1 MRISL
6 NWLSDYI
13 SIPFSPDELAERL
26 TMLGI
31 EIEAIERL
39 GERWD
44 NVVVG
49 EVLEVWP
56 HPNADKLRLTRVRI
70 GEGEPLRIVCGA
82 PNVRVGLKVA
92 VAMIGADLGE
102 GLIIKKAK
110 IRGESSEGMICSEHE
125 LGISQ
130 NHDGIWELP
139 LDLAIGVPLAD
150 ALGLRDVVFEVG
162 ITPNRAD
169 CLSHIGIAREI
180 RAITGEPIKMPEAS
194 VDRVGGEITNQVRI
208 SLPQPELCPRY
219 VAKLIRGVTI
229 KPSPDWLKRK
239 LEAVGLRPIN
249 NVVDVTN
256 FVLMESGHP
265 LHAFDFDVVGNGEI
279 VVRTA
284 GGFAEAY
291 TTLDGKT
298 RKLPPEALLI
308 TNGKIPLGIAGI
320 MGGENSSIRE
330 ATKNVLIESAYFQP
344 SSIRRTAKQ
353 LGLST
358 DASYRFERGTDYE
371 ILPTAAERAA
381 QLIQELAGGEIIEG
395 TIDEYPNVQ
404 SRKRFPFHPARANA
418 LLGMNIPED
427 RMRSIFARLEIDNT
441 PKRVQARASL
451 PDPAAGAGK
460 EALPGAR
467 AGGIQDSH
475 STEWTLTGPSYRVDL
490 EREEDAIEE
499 IARVVG
505 YEEIPTS
512 TFERAP
518 LPSSRDP
525 LKPREF
531 EALVR
536 STLLSLGTTECVSS
550 PLVSQKNALQFHPS
564 PVVIIN
570 PLNTERDRMRTSVAI
585 NLLEAARV
593 NERFGG
599 QGQRI
604 FEIGNVFHYSNK
616 PEKLGHIHEAT
627 EIGILISGIQEPK
640 TPYNAEAARADIFL
654 LKGLA
659 ESLLSRLGIREF
671 EYSTEES
678 LPDFLDPTQL
688 LSITSGGNP
697 ICRMGRIAEQ
707 IRKEYDLRNDLWIA
721 LLDASELFALTRKI
735 VERPS
740 AVHPLPK
747 YPSVERDVAI
757 VVSETIPAKSIEET
771 IRAASPKDILREVR
785 VFDEFQPKEMKSAH
799 ERSLAFHLV
808 FRSEDRT
815 LEEHEVDEGINLII
829 KRLEGELHARLR
841 A

>member
-13 SIPFSPDELAERL
+13 SVPFEPEDLAHRL
-26 TMLGI
+26 TMLGL
-31 EIEAIERL
+31 EIESIERL

-44 NVVVG
+44 SIVVG
-49 EVLEVWP
+49 EVLEVGP

-82 PNVRVGLKVA
+82 PNVREGLKVA
-92 VAMIGADLGE
+92 VATVGADLGE

-110 IRGESSEGMICSEHE
+110 IRGEASEGMLCSERE
-125 LGISQ
+125 LGISDR
-130 NHDGIWELP
+130 HEGIWELP
-139 LDLAIGVPLAD
+139 DDTPLGKPLAD

-180 RAITGEPIKMPEAS
+180 RAITGNPVQMPN
-194 VDRVGGEITNQVRI
+194 VLLNRPGGEIAKHVRV

-219 VAKLIRGVTI
+219 VAKLIRGVTV
-229 KPSPDWLKRK
+229 KPSPNWLKRK

-265 LHAFDFDVVGNGEI
+265 LHAFDFDIVGNGEV

-284 GGFAEAY
+284 AGFAEEY

-298 RKLPPEALLI
+298 RKLPPDALLI
-308 TNGKIPLGIAGI
+308 TNGEIPLGIAGI
-320 MGGENSSIRE
+320 MGGENSSIQE
-330 ATKNVLIESAYFQP
+330 ATKNVLIESAYFHP

-371 ILPTAAERAA
+371 ILPAAVERAA
-381 QLIQELAGGEIIEG
+381 QLIQELAGGEIVSG
-395 TIDEYPNVQ
+395 MIDEYPNVQ
-404 SRKRFPFHPARANA
+404 SRTPFAFHPARANA
-418 LLGMNIPED
+418 LLGMEIPIE
-427 RMRSIFARLEIDNT
+427 RVRSIFERLEID
-441 PKRVQARASL
+441 
-451 PDPAAGAGK
+451 
-460 EALPGAR
+460 
-467 AGGIQDSH
+467 IQNADDS
-475 STEWTLTGPSYRVDL
+475 EWTLTGPSYRVDV

-505 YEEIPTS
+505 YDEIPTS
-512 TFERAP
+512 TFERTP

-536 STLLSLGTTECVSS
+536 STLLALGTTECVSS
-550 PLVSQKNALQFHPS
+550 PLVSQKNARQFQEK
-564 PVVIIN
+564 PVAIIN
-570 PLNTERDRMRTSVAI
+570 PLNIERDRMRTSVAI

-593 NERFGG
+593 NERFGA
-599 QGQRI
+599 QGQRL

-616 PEKLGHIHEAT
+616 PQKLGQVHEST
-627 EIGILISGIQEPK
+627 EIGILLSGIQEPK
-640 TPYNAEAARADIFL
+640 SPYNAEASRADIFL
-654 LKGLA
+654 LKGLI
-659 ESLLSRLGIREF
+659 EELLSRLGIRNI
-671 EYSTEES
+671 EYSENDTPGFFES
-678 LPDFLDPTQL
+678 SEALAIKVNAKHVCHFGKLAAA
-688 LSITSGGNP
+688 
-697 ICRMGRIAEQ
+697 IA
-707 IRKEYDLRNDLWIA
+707 KEYDLRNDLWIA
-721 LLDASELFALTRKI
+721 LFDYSSLYSLTRQFFEQPRK
-735 VERPS
+735 
-740 AVHPLPK
+740 VHPLPK
-747 YPSVERDVAI
+747 YPSVERDIAI
-757 VVSETIPAKSIEET
+757 VLNEALPAKLIEAN
-771 IRAASPKDILREVR
+771 IRAEAPKEVLREVR
-785 VFDEFQPKEMKSAH
+785 LFDEFQSKEMKSAQ
-799 ERSLAFHLV
+799 ERSVAFHLV
-808 FRSEDRT
+808 FRSEERT
-815 LEEHEVDEGINLII
+815 LEEHEVDEGIKLII

>member
-1 MRISL
+1 MMRISL
-6 NWLSDYI
+6 NWLSEYI
-13 SIPFSPDELAERL
+13 SIPFEPAELAERL
-26 TMLGI
+26 TMLGL

-44 NVVVG
+44 NIVVG
-49 EVLEVWP
+49 EVLEVSP
-56 HPNADKLRLTRVRI
+56 HPNADKLRLTRVSV

-92 VAMIGADLGE
+92 VATIGADLGE

-110 IRGESSEGMICSEHE
+110 IRGEASEGMLCSERE
-125 LGISQ
+125 LGMSER
-130 NHDGIWELP
+130 HEGIWELP
-139 LDLAIGVPLAD
+139 DDTAIGMPLAD

-180 RAITGEPIKMPEAS
+180 RAITGEPLKMPNAPI
-194 VDRVGGEITNQVRI
+194 DRVGGEIANHVRV

-284 GGFAEAY
+284 SGFAEEY
-291 TTLDGKT
+291 VTLDGKR
-298 RKLPPEALLI
+298 RKLPPDALLI

-320 MGGENSSIRE
+320 MGGDNSSILD
-330 ATKNVLIESAYFQP
+330 TTQNVLIESAYFQP

-371 ILPTAAERAA
+371 ILPSAAARAT
-381 QLIQELAGGEIIEG
+381 QLIQQLAGGEIIEG
-395 TIDEYPNVQ
+395 MIDEYPNVQ
-404 SRKRFPFHPARANA
+404 TGKHFAFHPTRANA
-418 LLGMNIPED
+418 LLGMEIPTE
-427 RMRSIFARLEIDNT
+427 RMRSIFERLEID
-441 PKRVQARASL
+441 V
-451 PDPAAGAGK
+451 
-460 EALPGAR
+460 
-467 AGGIQDSH
+467 QDSH
-475 STEWTLTGPSYRVDL
+475 SAEWTLTGPSYRVDL

-499 IARVVG
+499 IARIVG
-505 YEEIPTS
+505 YDEIPTS

-550 PLVSQKNALQFHPS
+550 PLVSQKNALQFHPQ

-570 PLNTERDRMRTSVAI
+570 PLNIERDRMRTSVAI

-593 NERFGG
+593 NERFGAH
-599 QGQRI
+599 GQRI
-604 FEIGNVFHYSNK
+604 FEIGTVFHYSNK
-616 PEKLGHIHEAT
+616 PEKLGHVHEAT

-640 TPYNAEAARADIFL
+640 TPYNAEVLRADIFL
-654 LKGLA
+654 LKGLV
-659 ESLLSRLGIREF
+659 ESLLLRLGIREF
-671 EYSTEES
+671 EYSTGEDKS
-678 LPDFLDPTQL
+678 NFLDPTQL
-688 LSITSGGNP
+688 LSITSGKSP
-697 ICRMGRIAEQ
+697 ICRIGRIASAVA
-707 IRKEYDLRNDLWIA
+707 KEYDLRNDLWVA
-721 LLDASELFALTRKI
+721 LLDYSALYALTRQLFDQ
-735 VERPS
+735 PAS
-740 AVHPLPK
+740 VHPLPK
-747 YPSVERDVAI
+747 YPSVERDLAMVL
-757 VVSETIPAKSIEET
+757 SEALPAKSVEAT
-771 IRAASPKDILREVR
+771 IRAEAPKDILREVR
-785 VFDEFQPKEMKSAH
+785 LFDQFQSKEMKSAH
-799 ERSLAFHLV
+799 ERSLAFHLI

-815 LEEHEVDEGINLII
+815 LEEHEVDNHINLII